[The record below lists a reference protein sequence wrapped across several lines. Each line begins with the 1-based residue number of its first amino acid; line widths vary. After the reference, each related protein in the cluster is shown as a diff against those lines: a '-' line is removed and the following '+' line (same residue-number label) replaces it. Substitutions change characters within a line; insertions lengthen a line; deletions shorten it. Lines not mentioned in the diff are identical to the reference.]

1 MNTVV
6 IHKFNGE
13 IAELVINKQK
23 HFNDDIFNDLKYK
36 SGHLDRIAK
45 NAMRY
50 GTVIFDE
57 DTTYMYE
64 GEEKASRVTVF
75 LVDSESLFLDTYQ
88 TW

>member
-13 IAELVINKQK
+13 IAELVVNKQT

-57 DTTYMYE
+57 NTTYMYE
-64 GEEKASRVTVF
+64 GEEKFSRVTVF

-88 TW
+88 IW

>member
-36 SGHLDRIAK
+36 RGHLDRIAR
-45 NAMRY
+45 NTVRY

-57 DTTYMYE
+57 NTTYMYK
-64 GEEKASRVTVF
+64 GEEKFSRVTVF

-88 TW
+88 IW